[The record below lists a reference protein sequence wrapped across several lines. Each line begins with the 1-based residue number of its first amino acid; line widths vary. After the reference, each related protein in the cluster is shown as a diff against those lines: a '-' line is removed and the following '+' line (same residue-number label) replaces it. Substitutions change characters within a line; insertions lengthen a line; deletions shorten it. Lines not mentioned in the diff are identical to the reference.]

1 MIRPCEEKDY
11 DVICEII
18 NDSAK
23 LYKGV
28 IPDELYKEPYITKD
42 KLKEEVEAGVNFW
55 IYEENGQ
62 PVGVMGIQ
70 HVKDVTL
77 IRHAYVLR
85 EKQKQGIGT
94 KLLNHLI
101 NLTDKPILI
110 GTWAKANWAIRFYQ
124 KNGFKLVSQEE
135 KDKLLKKYWSLPDLQ
150 IQTSVVLANKDWFQ
164 LKERKSKS
172 NFKNLFILFLS
183 VFQDIE
189 FLMVLEE
196 VLQFL

>member
-11 DVICEII
+11 DAVCEII
-18 NDSAK
+18 NDAAK

-28 IPDELYKEPYITKD
+28 IPEELYKEPYMTID
-42 KLKEEVEAGVNFW
+42 KLKKEIEDGVNFW
-55 IYEENGQ
+55 IYEENDQ
-62 PVGVMGIQ
+62 PIGVMGIQ

-101 NLTDKPILI
+101 KLTDKPILI
-110 GTWAKANWAIRFYQ
+110 GTWAKAYWAIHFYQ

-135 KDKLLKKYWSLPDLQ
+135 KDELLKKYWSLPDLQ

-164 LKERKSKS
+164 LKEKAQK
-172 NFKNLFILFLS
+172 
-183 VFQDIE
+183 
-189 FLMVLEE
+189 
-196 VLQFL
+196 